1 MNIALPITD
10 PKDEQALI
18 AARSQLDAM
27 KSDWR
32 INIRLI
38 VTLKTAQY
46 FARFIQLILIARL
59 LANAVLK
66 KAAPG
71 GYSPVILLIV
81 LAGLY
86 VCTGYLIDKISARFS
101 ARILEYV
108 RISILEQLEKGLL
121 ENTLGQK
128 IGGAVLFFGK
138 QAEALAPYFTRY
150 LPQQSL
156 SLITPLIT
164 LGYVFTISRVCG
176 LIMLFTVPILPVYM
190 ILIGK
195 GTTTRSRNEWEDLT
209 TMGGYFY
216 DRIKGI
222 TTLYIFGAEQA
233 EIKKMKEASKKYG
246 DSALKVLRMAF
257 LSSAAIDFFS
267 TIIIAG
273 VAIVIGLS
281 LIGYVNFGAAEKFTL
296 TKGLILLLVV
306 PDFFAALKKLGVYYH
321 DRTQAIGAMMGF
333 QAMGIFSNMKD
344 VGKGGRQH
352 GTGQAVSLLTGADK
366 HVISIKHIYF
376 HYPGGKP
383 ILNDF
388 SLSLKYGEKVWIK
401 GPNGSG
407 KSTLLDLIHGFQLPV
422 KGSVTIAG
430 NNTRQISPEQLS
442 ETVGWAGQRSR
453 VFKGTLRY
461 NLCMGKE
468 ITDTEIISI
477 LGYYLDWTSFI
488 APYDEGLD
496 TLIEEDGKSL
506 SGGEKH
512 KVSLARTL
520 LKNTPVLL
528 LDEPFTHLDQD
539 SAVRFMNALLA
550 NTHQRTIILVSHNET
565 DYIPVNFKQIDINE
579 KL

>member
-1 MNIALPITD
+1 VSIALPIID

-27 KSDWR
+27 KNNWR

-38 VTLKTAQY
+38 VALKTVQY
-46 FARFIQLILIARL
+46 LARFIQLILIARL

-66 KAAPG
+66 KAVPG
-71 GYSPVILLIV
+71 NYSAVILLIV
-81 LAGLY
+81 FAGLY

-101 ARILEYV
+101 TGILEYV

-128 IGGAVLFFGK
+128 IGGAILFFGK

-156 SLITPLIT
+156 SLIAPLIT

-176 LIMLFTVPILPVYM
+176 LIMLFTVPMLPVYM

-195 GTTTRSRNEWEDLT
+195 GTTARSRNEWEDLT

-233 EIKKMKEASKKYG
+233 EVKKMEEASKRYE
-246 DSALKVLRMAF
+246 DSALRVLRMAF

-273 VAIVIGLS
+273 VAIVTGLS
-281 LIGYVNFGAAEKFTL
+281 LIGYVNFGADEKFTL

-321 DRTQAIGAMMGF
+321 DRTQAIGAVMGF
-333 QAMGIFSNMKD
+333 QAMGIFSD
-344 VGKGGRQH
+344 VTDAGEEGRQH
-352 GTGQAVSLLTGADK
+352 GTGPAVSLLTGADK
-366 HVISIKHIYF
+366 HVISIKHVYF

-430 NNTRQISPEQLS
+430 NDTRQVSPEQLS

-477 LGYYLDWTSFI
+477 LGYYLDWTSFM

-506 SGGEKH
+506 SGGERH
-512 KVSLARTL
+512 KVSLARVL
-520 LKNTPVLL
+520 LKKTAVLL
-528 LDEPFTHLDQD
+528 LDEPFTHLDRD
-539 SAVRFMNALLA
+539 SAVRFRNALSA
-550 NTHQRTIILVSHNET
+550 NAHLRTIILVSHNET
-565 DYIPVNFKQIDINE
+565 DYIPVNFKQIAINE